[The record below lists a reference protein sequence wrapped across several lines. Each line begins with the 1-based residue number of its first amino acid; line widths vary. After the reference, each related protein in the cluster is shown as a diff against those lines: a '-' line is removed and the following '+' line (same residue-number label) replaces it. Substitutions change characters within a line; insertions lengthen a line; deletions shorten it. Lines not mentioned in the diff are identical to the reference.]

1 MKTVRPA
8 GWQSRLAWRAA
19 ALVALVALALVFAA
33 YLQPDLMFDLAN
45 QVWSCF

>member
-1 MKTVRPA
+1 MKTERPA
-8 GWQSRLAWRAA
+8 GWQSRLAWRVA
-19 ALVALVALALVFAA
+19 ALVALALVFTA

>member
-1 MKTVRPA
+1 MKAMRPA
-8 GWQSRLAWRAA
+8 GRRARTLWRVA
-19 ALVALVALALVFAA
+19 ALIALAIVFAA